1 MNNKKL
7 INDRKE
13 ILRQHLLELH
23 RTNWIRES
31 DLIRD
36 NAYYARD
43 VFPQLI
49 KKGYIAPYGILIHYF
64 DIDAFIDGLYLCR
77 TKEPIKA
84 IGKKS
89 AKSIGQKM
97 SKSRIDMKE
106 IIKQNSTPTYE
117 DRAALDME
125 HCVDVKPKA
134 NPLEKFSVE
143 DICLELSR
151 RGYRGSMTYS
161 L

>member
-106 IIKQNSTPTYE
+106 ILKQNSTFDFGPFG
-117 DRAALDME
+117 
-125 HCVDVKPKA
+125 
-134 NPLEKFSVE
+134 NGNSLESYSDKQLK
-143 DICLELSR
+143 DELTA
-151 RGYRGSMTYS
+151 RGWHGELMKTMQ
-161 L
+161 